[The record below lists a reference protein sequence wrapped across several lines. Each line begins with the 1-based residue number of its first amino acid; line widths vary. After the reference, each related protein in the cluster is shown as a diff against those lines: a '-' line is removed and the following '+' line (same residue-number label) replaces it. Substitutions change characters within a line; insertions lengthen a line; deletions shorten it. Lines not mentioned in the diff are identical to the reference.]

1 MDLLSSLLAVVTGVT
16 VLDLA
21 FAVIQAAVMVTGAD
35 IEGFLLRDMVTEDTT
50 KVTLPRN
57 IITGAPTMG
66 ITTAK
71 DIIINPGT
79 EGITTG
85 KNMVIPPITKD
96 TMVQDTVI
104 QAMADGI
111 PGKHISIYTPTGLI
125 CTIIT
130 GEICHS
136 SLVPSGTLLRGSRL

>member
-1 MDLLSSLLAVVTGVT
+1 MDLLSSLQAVVTGVT
-16 VLDLA
+16 VLALA
-21 FAVIQAAVMVTGAD
+21 FAVIQAAVMVTEVD
-35 IEGFLLRDMVTEDTT
+35 IKGILLRDMVTETTTRDTP
-50 KVTLPRN
+50 PRD

-66 ITTAK
+66 FTTVK

-96 TMVQDTVI
+96 TMGQDTVI
-104 QAMADGI
+104 QAIAEGI
-111 PGKHISIYTPTGLI
+111 TGRHISIYTPTELT

-130 GEICHS
+130 GMIN
-136 SLVPSGTLLRGSRL
+136 